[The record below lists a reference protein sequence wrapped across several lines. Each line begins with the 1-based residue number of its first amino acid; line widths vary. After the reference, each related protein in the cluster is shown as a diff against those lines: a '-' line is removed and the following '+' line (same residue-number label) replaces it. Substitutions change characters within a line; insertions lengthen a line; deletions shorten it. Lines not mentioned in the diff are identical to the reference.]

1 MGKLKNVIV
10 TSICGAVLIGGGATL
25 IVSQVEKSN
34 CQKQINQMFETYN
47 YSENNAEISQEEFVE
62 ENFSDEDK
70 QNYDNLVGN
79 QQNWNEYGDT
89 IGASATAV
97 GAVSV
102 VAIAIGELIK
112 HRGIDTSEFLA
123 EIFNYFYKNEYGE
136 DSFIELKAKTKETE
150 TPKPAENKEIQK

>member
-1 MGKLKNVIV
+1 MGKLKNAIV

-70 QNYDNLVGN
+70 QNYDNLVGK
-79 QQNWNEYGDT
+79 QQNWN
-89 IGASATAV
+89 
-97 GAVSV
+97 
-102 VAIAIGELIK
+102 
-112 HRGIDTSEFLA
+112 
-123 EIFNYFYKNEYGE
+123 
-136 DSFIELKAKTKETE
+136 
-150 TPKPAENKEIQK
+150 